1 MKMSILGLSKVP
13 TTYFHGQNSQL
24 KKENTTFIE
33 KIGGVVNTTVV
44 FIKTYI
50 PHPKARNMGQFKR
63 QLNQVDN
70 TRNILI

>member
-1 MKMSILGLSKVP
+1 MPDPLIWMLLI
-13 TTYFHGQNSQL
+13 
-24 KKENTTFIE
+24 IA
-33 KIGGVVNTTVV
+33 V
-44 FIKTYI
+44 FLVSTYI